1 MAQRQQA
8 PKRRR
13 ARRLKRIASHPTLPV
28 ETAHILCI
36 RGVSRR
42 SWLVLP
48 TQDLHGRACAPLST
62 RMCWLHQLLGG
73 SARRRL
79 YCQPVAV
86 FLRECVEAFRAADGP
101 APSAGLEPSATVE
114 SPAPRKVGKAAILS
128 GSEDES
134 DAERDAA
141 APRAPKKLAV
151 PRRPRLGEF
160 VTRQVRGFEL
170 TFTVGRGPRVLV
182 PTDGPFIERIVQDLR
197 PRAGEGTPTSPASSQ
212 EGLTDSASSQDKGR
226 VFWRGCGYQICYQD
240 AKGKRHM
247 TRAGLS
253 MPRRGLTHEE
263 LSPEEA
269 LATKASLKDKARREW
284 DRLDQSRRKRFF
296 SPSAGFE
303 PRRRTVGRRAG
314 ERDEHSGAMRPPP
327 AVVRGNPGR
336 RAIRVS
342 GGSRRRR
349 LAG

>member
-1 MAQRQQA
+1 MAQGQQA

-13 ARRLKRIASHPTLPV
+13 ARRLKRIASDPTLPV
-28 ETAHILCI
+28 ETAQIMCI

-62 RMCWLHQLLGG
+62 LMGWLHQLLGG

-79 YCQPVAV
+79 YREPVAV

-134 DAERDAA
+134 DAEKDAA

-160 VTRQVRGFEL
+160 VARQARGFEL

-182 PTDGPFIERIVQDLR
+182 PTDGPFIERVVQDLR
-197 PRAGEGTPTSPASSQ
+197 PRAGDGPPNVAGREPRGSYGFGAAGAGEGEPWAAS
-212 EGLTDSASSQDKGR
+212 DSR
-226 VFWRGCGYQICYQD
+226 LRGQS
-240 AKGKRHM
+240 
-247 TRAGLS
+247 T
-253 MPRRGLTHEE
+253 
-263 LSPEEA
+263 EA
-269 LATKASLKDKARREW
+269 LGGLKNSFA
-284 DRLDQSRRKRFF
+284 
-296 SPSAGFE
+296 
-303 PRRRTVGRRAG
+303 
-314 ERDEHSGAMRPPP
+314 RPP
-327 AVVRGNPGR
+327 
-336 RAIRVS
+336 
-342 GGSRRRR
+342 
-349 LAG
+349 